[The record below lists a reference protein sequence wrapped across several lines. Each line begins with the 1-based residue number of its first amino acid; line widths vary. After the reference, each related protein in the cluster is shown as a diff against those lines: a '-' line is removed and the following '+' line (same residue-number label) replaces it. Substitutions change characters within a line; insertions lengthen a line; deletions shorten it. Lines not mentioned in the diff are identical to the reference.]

1 MASVTQCPECG
12 GRVSAYAA
20 GCEHC
25 GADLD
30 AHRRVLRETT
40 PVGRPPRE
48 WTFPLT
54 KGELAWLAATLFFAL
69 YVSPLGVLMG
79 VLGAWDRR
87 DNDRSLA
94 FWLLVACTV
103 LGAVLSV
110 LPLLRGA

>member
-1 MASVTQCPECG
+1 MANATTCPSCG

-30 AHRRVLRETT
+30 AHRRDLRQTT
-40 PVGRPPRE
+40 PLGRPPRE

-54 KGELAWLAATLFFAL
+54 PGELGWLLPTLFFAL
-69 YVSPLGVLMG
+69 YVAPLGVLMG
-79 VLGAWDRR
+79 GFGAWDRR
-87 DNDRSLA
+87 DNGRTLA
-94 FWLLVACTV
+94 FVLLVACAL

-110 LPLLRGA
+110 LPLLRG

>member
-1 MASVTQCPECG
+1 MAGATTCPECG

-30 AHRRVLRETT
+30 AHRRTVRDTT
-40 PVGRPPRE
+40 PVGRAPRE

-54 KGELAWLAATLFFAL
+54 RGELAWLLPTLFFAL
-69 YVSPLGVLMG
+69 YVSPVGVLMAG
-79 VLGAWDRR
+79 FGAWDRS
-87 DNDRSLA
+87 DNDRRLA
-94 FWLLVACTV
+94 FWLLVACGV

-110 LPLLRGA
+110 LPLLSR